1 MNPTMQRLYVLSAA
15 AVLYGCAPN
24 SLPRVGGN
32 GPEAVVTD
40 GAAVATHP
48 PTATYLGERSVASI
62 IPGAVPGNVSK
73 DKALR
78 VWYDPARR
86 IYLAV
91 DPAANWSDVDVAAVW
106 RALDRI
112 EQRFP
117 DLYAT
122 VFTGPKDGQTRALP
136 YPSND
141 PWTNTNIANAFIV
154 VDKEFGTRGKP
165 AMASNYYLVGQASGR
180 IYPNVP
186 FIGLDPEVIAGRVPG
201 YGPQVIYA
209 SRTPEQARAAYFEE
223 GLIDT
228 ILHERLHGFISQ
240 FFGHDR
246 LYGTLRPQGPQPA
259 CEFDLEELLLKKFLM
274 GAYAKPNAGFSQE
287 FMRYWTRDTAILEAN
302 VVSSECY
309 RRLTQGGLLSS
320 PLIRMP

>member
-1 MNPTMQRLYVLSAA
+1 MKPTMQRLCVLSAA
-15 AVLYGCAPN
+15 ILLYGCAPN
-24 SLPRVGGN
+24 SLPPVGGS
-32 GPEAVVTD
+32 GPQAVVAD
-40 GAAVATHP
+40 GAAVATP
-48 PTATYLGERSVASI
+48 SMTATYLGEKSVSSI
-62 IPGAVPGNVSK
+62 IPDAVPGNISN
-73 DKALR
+73 DKILR
-78 VWYDPARR
+78 VWYNPARR

-91 DPAANWSDVDVAAVW
+91 DPAANWSDADVAALW

-122 VFTGPKDGQTRALP
+122 VFTGSKDGRTRALP

-165 AMASNYYLVGQASGR
+165 AMAANYYFVGRASGSV
-180 IYPNVP
+180 YPNVP

-223 GLIDT
+223 GLADT

-259 CEFDLEELLLKKFLM
+259 CESDLEELLVKKFLM
-274 GAYAKPNAGFSQE
+274 EAYAKPNAGFSQE
-287 FMRYWTRDTAILEAN
+287 FMRYWTRDTSILEAN
-302 VVSSECY
+302 VVTSECY
-309 RRLTQGGLLSS
+309 RRLTQGGLLSL
-320 PLIRMP
+320 PLVQMP